1 MCQGRSGWG
10 LTRGVS
16 TWTFFGKMHTV
27 SYHILMHMYGLAG
40 PSTERGDMV
49 DGEHLGLV
57 WIDCSYPVVAA
68 GLKKALEGLA
78 RVHVG
83 QTTPT
88 DAEVPCCAVFDASG
102 AERISQGIERIK
114 GVNPDIPILVFS
126 LHVDLPLAR
135 AALRHGAR
143 GFIHARMELDQ
154 IARAVEVAH
163 EGEIVAPRKLLEYLI
178 ANDDPTD
185 LDALTIRQREILQ
198 LVAQGLSNAQIAKNL
213 FLSES
218 TVKQHLRAT
227 YKVLGVSDRKEAAR
241 LINGR

>member
-1 MCQGRSGWG
+1 VGG
-10 LTRGVS
+10 
-16 TWTFFGKMHTV
+16 
-27 SYHILMHMYGLAG
+27 
-40 PSTERGDMV
+40 ER
-49 DGEHLGLV
+49 ERLGLV
-57 WIDCSYPVVAA
+57 WIDCEYPVIAA
-68 GLKKALEGLA
+68 GLKDALEGLA

-83 QTTPT
+83 HTAPV
-88 DAEVPCCAVFDASG
+88 DAEVPCCAVFDTSG
-102 AERISQGIERIK
+102 TESISEGIERLR
-114 GVNPDIPILVFS
+114 GVDPDIYILVFS

-143 GFIHARMELDQ
+143 GVIHAGMELDQ

-185 LDALTIRQREILQ
+185 LDALTVRQREILQ
-198 LVAQGLSNAQIAKNL
+198 LVAQGLSNAQIANRL

-218 TVKQHLRAT
+218 TIKQHLRAT